1 MEYAKGRVKSEVTT
15 EHNNS
20 QEGTRA
26 ELRKQREEVNTKEK
40 PVRTKRLVRLRLIPI
55 WLRLLIIAALIVLS
69 ATVGVIVG
77 YGVIGDGEPTDA
89 LKKSTWQHIID
100 LVEKE

>member
-20 QEGTRA
+20 QERTRA
-26 ELRKQREEVNTKEK
+26 EHRQQEEAIAKEK
-40 PVRTKRLVRLRLIPI
+40 PGKTRRLVRLRLIPI
-55 WLRLLIIAALIVLS
+55 WLRLLIVAALILLS
-69 ATVGVIVG
+69 ATAGVIVG

-89 LKKSTWQHIID
+89 LKTSTWQHIID
-100 LVEKE
+100 LVEKK